1 MKQAKLF
8 VYGTLMK
15 GFINFNNYLSK
26 NTIRIEKAFVYGKLF
41 HLIDKEC
48 PALIEGTDRVFGEVI
63 TITDDDKNSIL
74 NDIDELERY
83 FKGDRRNIVYTRQ
96 GTKVYYEDGK
106 TEILGAY
113 ILKDRRFLS
122 INNSIYIPEGDWRVF
137 LKKTVKQKASSY

>member
-15 GFINFNNYLSK
+15 GFINFNKYLSK